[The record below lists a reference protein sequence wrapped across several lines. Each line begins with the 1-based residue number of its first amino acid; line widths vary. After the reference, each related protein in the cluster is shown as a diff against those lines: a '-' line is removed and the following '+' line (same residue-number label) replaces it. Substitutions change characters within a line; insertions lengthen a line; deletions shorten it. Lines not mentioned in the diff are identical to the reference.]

1 MKQLL
6 SYFHDG
12 IDKAWKIFIRPPRF
26 DYGPQDLGPKNMV
39 IGNQKVSREDF
50 TVDNKRGS

>member
-1 MKQLL
+1 MASLFKSLNR
-6 SYFHDG
+6 S
-12 IDKAWKIFIRPPRF
+12 IENAWKLFIRPPRF